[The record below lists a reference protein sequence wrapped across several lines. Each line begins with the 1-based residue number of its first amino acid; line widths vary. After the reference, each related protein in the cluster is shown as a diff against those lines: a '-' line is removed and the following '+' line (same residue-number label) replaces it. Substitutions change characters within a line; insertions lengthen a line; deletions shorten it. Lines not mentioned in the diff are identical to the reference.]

1 MAELHQS
8 MVGAESLLG
17 SLGRSRWQEG
27 FQGGDSTRS
36 QGLTLGSDPSA
47 GLSHRAGHLER
58 ECFAHPGV
66 L

>member
-47 GLSHRAGHLER
+47 G
-58 ECFAHPGV
+58 
-66 L
+66 